1 MKRILTLLLA
11 VFVFF
16 ACTGDTGT
24 NSKNENTSSNVVGWR
39 GAGFT
44 PVISLERGGGLQKVT
59 HSGNWL
65 VLMDAWTSPV
75 EGKSGTLTYSPRLF
89 ISKKDPL
96 GTTMVFRGDSV
107 NQVFL
112 RPFRKL

>member
-1 MKRILTLLLA
+1 MVQIYSRISMHGVFKMKRILTLLLA

-44 PVISLERGGGLQKVT
+44 PVISLERGGGLQKVI

-65 VLMDAWTSPV
+65 VLMDAWTSPI
-75 EGKSGTLTYSPRLF
+75 EGKYDFSNVFSEYLLAKLDFPTNLSPT
-89 ISKKDPL
+89 I
-96 GTTMVFRGDSV
+96 
-107 NQVFL
+107 
-112 RPFRKL
+112 